1 MRFEKETNLYQDA
14 AIANKFSSQETQF
27 NVVNGKISYLI
38 SDSDIEEYEDKSKT
52 VTSRLNSSEDSID
65 KHSRQISSLQ
75 TNIVGINGDIDTFKS
90 EVNTFEQTT
99 NSTISS
105 ITSTVATKTQVW
117 TVQPTVPYLANDF
130 WIRDNVLYVCTVS
143 RTIGSF
149 NASDWKPATKG
160 RIFTSEPT
168 TPYYSGDA
176 WMQGD
181 TGEILFCNA
190 TRLTGN
196 CNIDDWKK
204 ASKYTDDSAFTNWT
218 QNTYNSFIEQL
229 PSQINLQVTGSREVN
244 ANTKYTS
251 KASIIATIND
261 QTFESGVRINAD
273 RITLDGDAT
282 INAINGATGNVV
294 VNANKINLS
303 GYTTLSN
310 LQNGTTIIDGAC
322 IKTGTIV
329 AARLDLSECAK
340 IESLKNGTTI
350 IDGGCITTGSLD
362 ASKITTGVLQSKNKN
377 IKFDLDTGN
386 ITMNSGSININ
397 DKFIVNTDGSVT
409 LTAATI
415 TGYATDTSVD
425 SKLDNYPTTDDLQ
438 TKGKTIING
447 DNITTGKILASYLDL
462 DGVLKV
468 GALDDYPTEDDVNV
482 KLNNYPTKDNLKTS
496 GQTVIHGGNITAN
509 TISLEKL
516 TVRPITEDDVSSSG
530 STIISGDRI
539 TTGVIQSSGLYP
551 NVSLNLN
558 DGSLTMKSGSIDLGR
573 GNFVVD
579 NDGNVTMKK
588 GSITIGSNENFK
600 VDKYGTVIMK
610 SATITGYLKP
620 ADIGDSGATTIS
632 GNRIK
637 TGTIAAERLDLSGV
651 LKVGAL
657 NNYPTKNDLK
667 TAGATEIR
675 GENIKTGTISA
686 ERLDLSGVLKVGALD
701 GYATKTSLSAYATTD
716 SLSKGTTTISGGCI
730 TTGAITGKNGN
741 VVFDLTDGTLTM
753 NRGSINI
760 GNNFIVH
767 TDGSAELKSV
777 TITGS
782 PSISGYATNAKLND
796 YVTINNLKASGKT
809 EIHGANI
816 TTGTISASHL
826 DLSGVLKVG
835 ALDNYATKSS
845 LGSYALKS
853 GLSGGT
859 TTISGACITTG
870 VIKDSDSKVVFDVK
884 NGSLT
889 MNSGS
894 IKIGSNFVVDT
905 DGNLTANTAK
915 ITSNTSSKYSASL
928 INGDLKFKY
937 NNSDF
942 AKIDSYYTTASDEYS
957 SVYILVSRGRRSEV
971 SLQASSYSALYIDG
985 DGESSLKSTNFD
997 MTSDVLVIGDL
1008 TVRGDFNVEK
1018 SYGKKNKIIKTKDY
1032 GSRELYSYET
1042 ASPLFGDVGS
1052 GVISEDGICYI
1063 QIDPIFNQTIS
1074 VNLYQVFLQ
1083 KCGEGDCY
1091 IYKKD
1096 INYFIVKGT
1105 PFLKFD
1111 WEIKCRQIYFENAR
1125 LDNNNFTKV
1134 KCNNDIKYDAEASE
1148 YLNAL
1153 KNERLDMK

>member
-14 AIANKFSSQETQF
+14 AIANKFSSQDTQF

-38 SDSDIEEYEDKSKT
+38 SESDIEEYEDKSKT
-52 VTSRLNSSEDSID
+52 VTSRLNSSENSINR
-65 KHSRQISSLQ
+65 HSRQISSLQ
-75 TNIVGINGDIDTFKS
+75 TDIVGINGNIDTFKS

-143 RTIGSF
+143 RAIGSF

-204 ASKYTDDSAFTNWT
+204 ASKYTDDSAFNNWT

-229 PSQINLQVTGSREVN
+229 PSQINLQVTGSREID

-294 VNANKINLS
+294 VNANKVNLNA
-303 GYTTLSN
+303 YATFTA
-310 LQNGTTIIDGAC
+310 LQTAGATIINGAN
-322 IKTGTIV
+322 IETGTITAREIGSKTITADNIASNTITANQIASETITSKEIASGTITADQI
-329 AARLDLSECAK
+329 AAKTITSDEIATGTITANEIATGTITADNIASGTITADKLDVNYLTASDVDDEGSTV
-340 IESLKNGTTI
+340 ISGSR
-350 IDGGCITTGSLD
+350 ITTGSINADLIK
-362 ASKITTGVLQSKNKN
+362 AGTLQSQDSVNYPNFSINLTDGTIN
-377 IKFDLDTGN
+377 IK
-386 ITMNSGSININ
+386 
-397 DKFIVNTDGSVT
+397 
-409 LTAATI
+409 
-415 TGYATDTSVD
+415 
-425 SKLDNYPTTDDLQ
+425 
-438 TKGKTIING
+438 KGG
-447 DNITTGKILASYLDL
+447 
-462 DGVLKV
+462 
-468 GALDDYPTEDDVNV
+468 
-482 KLNNYPTKDNLKTS
+482 
-496 GQTVIHGGNITAN
+496 
-509 TISLEKL
+509 
-516 TVRPITEDDVSSSG
+516 
-530 STIISGDRI
+530 
-539 TTGVIQSSGLYP
+539 
-551 NVSLNLN
+551 
-558 DGSLTMKSGSIDLGR
+558 IDLGN
-573 GNFVVD
+573 GSFAVD
-579 NDGNVTMKK
+579 NEGNVTMKR

-600 VDKYGTVIMK
+600 VDKYGTVTMK
-610 SATITGYLKP
+610 SASITGYLKP

-796 YVTINNLKASGKT
+796 YVTINNLKTSGKT

-870 VIKDSDSKVVFDVK
+870 IIKDSNSKVVFDVK

-894 IKIGSNFVVDT
+894 IKIGNNFEVDT
-905 DGNLTANTAK
+905 SGNLTASTAK
-915 ITSNTSSKYSASL
+915 ITSNTSSKYSVSL

-937 NNSDF
+937 NGSDF

-957 SVYILVSRGRRSEV
+957 SVYILVSRGKRSEV
-971 SLQASSYSALYIDG
+971 SLQASSYSSLYICG
-985 DGESSLKSTNFD
+985 DGGSTLKSTNFD

-1052 GVISEDGICYI
+1052 GIISEDGICYI
-1063 QIDPIFNQTIS
+1063 QIEPIFNQTIS
-1074 VNLYQVFLQ
+1074 TNLYQVFLQ

-1091 IYKKD
+1091 IFKKD

-1134 KCNNDIKYDAEASE
+1134 KCNNNIKYDAEASE
-1148 YLNAL
+1148 YLDTL
-1153 KNERLDMK
+1153 KKERLGIE